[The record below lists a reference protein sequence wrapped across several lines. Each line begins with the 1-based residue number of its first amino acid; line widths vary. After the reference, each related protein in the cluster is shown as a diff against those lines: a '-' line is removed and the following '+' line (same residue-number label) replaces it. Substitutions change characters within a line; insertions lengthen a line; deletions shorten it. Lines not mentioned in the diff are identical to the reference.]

1 MSTISTI
8 NIKKIKPLNNQVI
21 TTAKEYEDD
30 FKVGRV
36 IDPTHKKGTLKEY
49 QTVVAVG
56 PMVRNIEVCDL
67 VMVNPK
73 RFAKYKHQPGSLKD
87 GVITDNP
94 VIRYD
99 FPLIELD
106 KVPHLF
112 LYDQDIDF
120 VITEFEEEPDTPAT
134 GTGNLILPDNK
145 IIV

>member
-1 MSTISTI
+1 MSKL

-21 TTAKEYEDD
+21 TTALEYEEDV
-30 FKVGRV
+30 KVGNI
-36 IDPTHKKGTLKEY
+36 IDATHSKGTLKEY

-56 PMVRNIEVCDL
+56 PMVRNVEVGDL

-94 VIRYD
+94 VVRYD
-99 FPLIELD
+99 FPFIELD
-106 KVPHLF
+106 HTPHLF
-112 LYDQDIDF
+112 LHDQDIDF
-120 VITEFEEEPDTPAT
+120 VIEDFSEEETTKEVDK
-134 GTGNLILPDNK
+134 GNIILPSNK